1 MARSTTADKT
11 HHRVV
16 IIGGGDAGVSVAARL
31 ARRGMHDVAIVEPN
45 AEHYYQPLWTLVG
58 GGLVDA
64 RKTVRRESAVL
75 PRRSAWIRDRAT
87 GVDPQNRLVHLHG
100 GTIGYD
106 RLVVAPGIQLDWD
119 ATPGMQ
125 DALATPFASSNYSFR
140 LAPKTWEVMRD
151 LERGTAIFTM
161 PTGPIKC
168 PGAPQKIAYLC
179 ADHWRRRGVL
189 GAIRVVLVLPG
200 AGLFGIP
207 VFARALAKTVE
218 EYGIEVRFNTEVV
231 EIDGDSR
238 RIELLDNAA
247 GAKESLD
254 YDALHVAPPQS
265 APDWVKRGLLADADS
280 PYGYIEVDKHTL
292 QHVRFPEIF
301 ALGDVANTPNSKTGA
316 AIRKQ
321 APVVV
326 ANLMS
331 SLMGEPLSAT
341 YDGYAAC
348 PFTTARN
355 RMLLAEFDYACN
367 HRPSIPLIDTTR
379 PRYDMWLLK
388 RYGLPFLYWNVL
400 LHGRG

>member
-1 MARSTTADKT
+1 
-11 HHRVV
+11 
-16 IIGGGDAGVSVAARL
+16 
-31 ARRGMHDVAIVEPN
+31 
-45 AEHYYQPLWTLVG
+45 
-58 GGLVDA
+58 
-64 RKTVRRESAVL
+64 
-75 PRRSAWIRDRAT
+75 
-87 GVDPQNRLVHLHG
+87 
-100 GTIGYD
+100 
-106 RLVVAPGIQLDWD
+106 
-119 ATPGMQ
+119 
-125 DALATPFASSNYSFR
+125 
-140 LAPKTWEVMRD
+140 
-151 LERGTAIFTM
+151 
-161 PTGPIKC
+161 
-168 PGAPQKIAYLC
+168 
-179 ADHWRRRGVL
+179 
-189 GAIRVVLVLPG
+189 
-200 AGLFGIP
+200 
-207 VFARALAKTVE
+207 
-218 EYGIEVRFNTEVV
+218 VRFNTEVV

-254 YDALHVAPPQS
+254 YGALHVAPPQS